1 MAKKAKHRLKRV
13 SWTKAHIA
21 ELRLYSKE
29 KLPVAKISKLMK
41 RTAGAVRQKALTL
54 GIGIGHRR

>member
-1 MAKKAKHRLKRV
+1 MAKKAKRRLKRV

-21 ELRLYSKE
+21 ELRKYSKE
-29 KLPVAKISKLMK
+29 KLAVAKISKLMK
-41 RTAGAVRQKALTL
+41 RTAGAVRQKALRL